1 MHAAALDD
9 RGLRRIIAML
19 VSFAAIAERA
29 AYRSLPVRW
38 LVLLILRTAETVALE
53 FVVDTT
59 QADLPCFDGDPQ
71 TGCSPED
78 AALLAQRFRMLA
90 AALGALLPPPGR
102 PGGCAIGHLA
112 SRGVVQSLQFV
123 MPFGIAPVPDD
134 TS

>member
-78 AALLAQRFRMLA
+78 AALLAQ
-90 AALGALLPPPGR
+90 LPPPGR

>member
-19 VSFAAIAERA
+19 VSFATIAERA
-29 AYRSLPVRW
+29 ACRSLPVRW
-38 LVLLILRTAETVALE
+38 LGILILRTAETVALE

-71 TGCSPED
+71 TGYRPKD
-78 AALLAQRFRMLA
+78 ALLLALRFRMLA
-90 AALGALLPPPGR
+90 AALGTLLPPAGR
-102 PGGCAIGHLA
+102 QDGCTIGHGTRCLA
-112 SRGVVQSLQFV
+112 KSLQFV
-123 MPFGIAPVPDD
+123 MPFGSAPVPDD